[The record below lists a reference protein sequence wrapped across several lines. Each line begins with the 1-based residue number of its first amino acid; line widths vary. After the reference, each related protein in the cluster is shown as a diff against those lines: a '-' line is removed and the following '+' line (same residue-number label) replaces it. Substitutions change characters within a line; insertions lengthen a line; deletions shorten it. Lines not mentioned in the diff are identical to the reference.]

1 MVHVQVLVLTD
12 WHEGLGR
19 RMRIGG
25 RWRRPLSLAEKTR
38 VAAAALGHVQ
48 ANRPFLL
55 FLGGDMLHV
64 PEREHEEYTAA
75 GAERTLHRVVDSL
88 AGIVEIAARRHLRP
102 ACIYY
107 ALGNH
112 GRSTHRVAFGVETPG
127 HYEAVIGSLL
137 RDRLLGMSPVQF
149 FEGRR
154 VVRHA
159 GVKIGLQH
167 GHMLRSSA
175 NRSATRCQRLK
186 AQNEADPADVDLFGH
201 FHALHVTNRA
211 VACPALAG
219 YDAVSMALG
228 CDVTEPGV
236 ALVRCSRSG
245 VLGVEVFGV

>member
-1 MVHVQVLVLTD
+1 MGEVQVLVLTD
-12 WHEGLGR
+12 WHEGLR
-19 RMRIGG
+19 RAMRIGG
-25 RWRRPLSLAEKTR
+25 YWREPLSLAEKGTIAS
-38 VAAAALGHVQ
+38 AAWARIDPK
-48 ANRPFLL
+48 RPFVL
-55 FLGGDMLHV
+55 FIGGDMLHV
-64 PEREHEEYTAA
+64 PEREHEEYAA
-75 GAERTLHRVVDSL
+75 CSADAALPQLVEGLSRLVL
-88 AGIVEIAARRHLRP
+88 AGRRTCVP
-102 ACIYY
+102 AKVYY
-107 ALGNH
+107 AAGNH
-112 GRSTHRVAFGVETPG
+112 GRSTHRVAFGAETPG
-127 HYEAVIGSLL
+127 HFEAIVANLL
-137 RDRLLGMSPVQF
+137 RQQLRGVAPVQF

-236 ALVRCSRSG
+236 ALVRCGKAG
-245 VLGVEVFGV
+245 VLGVEVFGL